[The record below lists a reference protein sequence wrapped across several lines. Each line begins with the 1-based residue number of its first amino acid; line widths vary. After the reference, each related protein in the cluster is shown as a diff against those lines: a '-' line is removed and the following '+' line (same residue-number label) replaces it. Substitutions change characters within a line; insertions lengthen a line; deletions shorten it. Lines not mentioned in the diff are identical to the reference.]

1 MATDKNRGLDLSGI
15 ESLEPMILMSASA
28 ADINAATL
36 DDATEGNDVM
46 VALEAGGF
54 MDGKAGNDVLIG
66 LAGDNYLKGGDGHDM
81 LIAIRGD
88 NVIDG
93 GDGQDTLVYWG
104 GNRADYKVTD
114 KGFGILEIDN
124 GRSTDFVTNVE
135 EIQFRDGSYSVA
147 DLFNA
152 GSAPAAP
159 AALVV
164 DAVAPVDAEE
174 VVTEP
179 AVPVAVEA
187 AIVEEA
193 VEVTTTQLT
202 VEEVVVDE
210 IAVEETDEV
219 VVVDEVVTDEEAEE
233 VVVADEEVVVVDEIA
248 VEETDEVVVVDEG
261 LTDEEAEEI
270 VVVEEEVVVDE
281 IVEEET
287 DEIVVVEEEIDEE
300 ATEEGDPVV
309 TNDDDVWAC
318 VDHWMSNCTPG
329 CDLEVPPVDEDE
341 VIVVEEPV
349 DCVVGPP
356 VEEPPVCEPP
366 VVCEEVPPVVN
377 DYNEECHDDYNW
389 CYTTPSYSDCN
400 LLGWIEPVL
409 TNCFSI
415 FDQVC
420 DQNYSND
427 TCHNS
432 GSSYSY
438 TSSNDCG
445 WSWGGWSK
453 WFGCW

>member
-193 VEVTTTQLT
+193 VEVTTTQLP

-210 IAVEETDEV
+210 IVVEETDEAV
-219 VVVDEVVTDEEAEE
+219 VVEEVLTDEEAEE

-287 DEIVVVEEEIDEE
+287 DEIVVVEEE
-300 ATEEGDPVV
+300 TEKGDPVV